1 MCEYLAVGLGA
12 KGDTGA
18 FETSAQGRGIFDDA
32 VVDDR
37 DAVCCI
43 AMRMGVP
50 VTRLAMGRPTR
61 VCDARCTLEARRQ
74 QPFELAHPPLALGE
88 AQLAGVGDRDP

>member
-1 MCEYLAVGLGA
+1 MCEYLAVGLRA

-18 FETSAQGRGIFDDA
+18 FKPRAQCRGVFDDA

-37 DAVCCI
+37 DAVRRI
-43 AMRMGVP
+43 AVRMGVP

-61 VCDARCTLEARRQ
+61 VRDARCALEARRQ
-74 QPFELAHPPLALGE
+74 QPFELAHPPLTLGE